1 MKPILI
7 AFLALLAPAALLA
20 AVPEK
25 WDVDLNA
32 QPPQVFTL
40 QRPRGETYELTAVLK
55 DQGKPFAPAI
65 TNVCIY
71 WQTNGMENLY
81 WSAPASVSSNVLR
94 ATWNPSMDPG
104 ATTVRGYIGDPGHIY
119 AAAFQFRFIASPGPL
134 PNALPLPTPRIDFAA
149 VEVANA
155 PWLEEESDPT
165 VPAWAKAATK
175 PTYTA
180 DEVGALPLV
189 EDFNGAKTA
198 VTIGSRMADQKIG
211 PYSLANGLNVTA
223 SGIGSHAEGA
233 GTTASG
239 DYSHADGNDTTALA
253 DYSHTDGFLSQT
265 RKGDNYSFAWSGD
278 YNRLDD
284 PYPSHGKGTFNI
296 NPYGGLDGFWIGEQT
311 LASIM
316 SIQGMA
322 DNALVLTNGSVKTK
336 SGTAITPSDVGA
348 ASAEDLEP
356 LSQDI
361 ARAYRYSRTIALYM
375 TGNTNAWFAG
385 TNYVF
390 GADAARRTR
399 FAWEQGMDAATVPC
413 SMALWEIRDGVRQC
427 VWDQRDWTTWYWS
440 FKAQQMRDEIA
451 ATNRLIYAAIDEAVT
466 NDSNHAWAKR
476 YASTGRRNPDASTT
490 FIDTPSV
497 TLSPGMSWETVA
509 TVDGCGYW
517 TIVGNGAVIG
527 GSGTNATLN
536 IKDFEGNSI
545 LEITKGQHMLAWLE
559 SSDLVGQQTDSD
571 GWVCFD
577 MMADVKPTGY
587 FSTTLVAADFVAETD
602 ANCPAQ
608 YRWEDLGG
616 HVWRVHFMLKPGIE
630 SAACFAKF
638 QVEVEGKT
646 QIRYNADTV
655 INGGLIFE
663 GVKIAPVIPS
673 GAAVGSTVT
682 WKVVQ

>member
-1 MKPILI
+1 MKRTTRRPPIKHP
-7 AFLALLAPAALLA
+7 LALAILGAALAANA
-20 AVPEK
+20 AVPVRWTVETSR
-25 WDVDLNA
+25 V
-32 QPPQVFTL
+32 QPAAFEAYQ
-40 QRPRGETYELTAVLK
+40 GETLTFEAAL
-55 DQGKPFAPAI
+55 QSYGKPISNDLQGAR
-65 TNVCIY
+65 IY
-71 WQTNGMENLY
+71 WQTNGMGSAY
-81 WSAPASVSSNVLR
+81 WSASASAEGNVLR
-94 ATWNPSMDPG
+94 ATWTPAMDVGARAYNCFIGAPSNSYRAAFQLRLRPSPG
-104 ATTVRGYIGDPGHIY
+104 AT
-119 AAAFQFRFIASPGPL
+119 
-134 PNALPLPTPRIDFAA
+134 PNALPLPTPVIDFAA

-165 VPAWAKAATK
+165 VPAWAKAASK

-180 DEVGALPLV
+180 GEVGALPLV
-189 EDFNGAKTA
+189 EDSNRKKTA
-198 VTIGSRMADQKIG
+198 VTIGSR
-211 PYSLANGLNVTA
+211 SLSKSVGVFSVASGWSVTA
-223 SGIGSHAEGA
+223 SGTGSRAEGA
-233 GTTASG
+233 
-239 DYSHADGNDTTALA
+239 DVTALA
-253 DYSHTDGFLSQT
+253 DYSNASGVMSKTL
-265 RKGDNYSFAWSGD
+265 KGDDYAFAWNGD
-278 YNRLDD
+278 ELAITEDY
-284 PYPSHGKGTFNI
+284 PYYTSHGVGTFNI
-296 NPYGGLDGFWIGEQT
+296 NPVGGLGGFWIGEQT
-311 LASIM
+311 LAEILTN
-316 SIQGMA
+316 QGMP
-322 DNALVLTNGSVKTK
+322 DNGLMLTNGSVKTK

-361 ARAYRYSRTIALYM
+361 ARAYQYSRTIALYM

-390 GADAARRTR
+390 GADAATRTR
-399 FAWEQGMDAATVPC
+399 FAWEDGMDAATVPC

-427 VWDQRDWTTWYWS
+427 VWDQRDWPTWYWS
-440 FKAQQMRDEIA
+440 FKAQQMRHEIA
-451 ATNRLIYAAIDEAVT
+451 ATNRLIYAAINEAVT

-545 LEITKGQHMLAWLE
+545 LEITKGQHMLAWLD
-559 SSDLVGQQTDSD
+559 SSDFVGNLTDSD
-571 GWVCFD
+571 GWICFD

-616 HVWRVHFMLKPGIE
+616 HVWRVHFLLKPGIV
-630 SAACFAKF
+630 SDACFAKF

-663 GVKIAPVIPS
+663 GVKIAPVIQS

-682 WKVVQ
+682 WKVVE

>member
-1 MKPILI
+1 MKTIQLVI
-7 AFLALLAPAALLA
+7 RLALLALPAPAALLA
-20 AVPEK
+20 AVPVRWTVETSR
-25 WDVDLNA
+25 V
-32 QPPQVFTL
+32 QPAVFEAYQGETLELDATL
-40 QRPRGETYELTAVLK
+40 QSY
-55 DQGKPFAPAI
+55 GKPISNALQDAR
-65 TNVCIY
+65 IY
-71 WQTNGMENLY
+71 WQTNGMGSAY
-81 WSAPASVSSNVLR
+81 WSAPASAEGNVLR
-94 ATWNPSMDPG
+94 ATWTPAMDVGARAYNCFIGSPSNSYRAAFQMRLRPSPG
-104 ATTVRGYIGDPGHIY
+104 AT
-119 AAAFQFRFIASPGPL
+119 
-134 PNALPLPTPRIDFAA
+134 PNALPLPTPRLDFAQ

-155 PWLEEESDPT
+155 PWIEEESDPT

-180 DEVGALPLV
+180 DDVGALPLV
-189 EDFNGAKTA
+189 EDSNGDKTA
-198 VTIGSRMADQKIG
+198 VTIGSRLLG
-211 PYSLANGLNVTA
+211 EPVGHSSLANGGGVVA
-223 SGIGSHAEGA
+223 SGGGSYA
-233 GTTASG
+233 GG
-239 DYSHADGNDTTALA
+239 FYSK
-253 DYSHTDGFLSQT
+253 T
-265 RKGDNYSFAWSGD
+265 RKSDSYSFAWNGD
-278 YNRLDD
+278 ETRTAQYS
-284 PYPSHGKGTFNI
+284 SHGPGTFNV
-296 NPYGGLDGFWIGEQT
+296 NPFGGLDGFYIGGQT
-311 LASIM
+311 LASILTN
-316 SIQGMA
+316 QGMP
-322 DNALVLTNGSVKTK
+322 DNGLVLTNGAVKTK

-361 ARAYRYSRTIALYM
+361 ARAYQYSKTIALYM

-390 GADAARRTR
+390 GADAATRTR
-399 FAWEQGMDAATVPC
+399 FAWEDGMDAATVPC

-451 ATNRLIYAAIDEAVT
+451 ATNRLIYAEINEAVT

-476 YASTGRRNPDASTT
+476 YAATGRVNPDSSTT
-490 FIDTPSV
+490 FIDTPTV

-509 TVDGCGYW
+509 TVGGCGYW

-545 LEITKGQHMLAWLE
+545 LEITKGQHMLAWLD
-559 SSDLVGQQTDSD
+559 SSDFVGQLTDSD

-602 ANCPAQ
+602 ENCPAQ
-608 YRWEDLGG
+608 CRWEDMGG
-616 HVWRVHFMLKPGIE
+616 HVWRVHFLLKPGIV
-630 SAACFAKF
+630 SHACFAKF

-663 GVKIAPVIPS
+663 GVKIAPVIQS